1 MNKFNRVHFLF
12 LFVACLFVATT
23 VTPFKRERASSRH
36 RISDAFNK
44 SGNPQLAMNEF
55 AAPSPEQAFQQ
66 TMQEP
71 AAASSTGP
79 AIPTA
84 TALPG
89 QGPATDK
96 PELSLGDQIKQEVDE
111 QLRQAHESA
120 RQARIAAGI
129 DPDMFTHSEDGDPEQ
144 SAPSFAPATAP
155 TNKAPLAPID
165 DAPKNAHKIL
175 PPALEE
181 KEPEVGESYEDPN
194 LDLPLEFQSKPAKKK
209 ETIEQAQEALKNL
222 EEEKYER
229 VEFNFENADLKNLV
243 TYVESLFDLNFITD
257 ESIEPIK
264 KNGKAISH
272 NKISFKTNEP
282 LTRQQAWNLFT
293 TFLELAGFA
302 VVPTG
307 DHAIYRIETLPNARK
322 APIPAYIGV
331 DSKTLPDND
340 EIIRYVYFLKNGT
353 LDTIIPVIQ
362 ALHSPDAVLMS
373 LKAQKGFILTD
384 KAYNIKTLMEI
395 VKELDRVT
403 MPQSMSVL
411 KLHNADAQEVKRLYE
426 SLLASP
432 DQRNTPRVFG
442 PRKPETSNYFP
453 EDTRII
459 AEPRTNSLIL
469 LGTRDS
475 IKQIETFI
483 TKYVDVDLD
492 QPYSPLYVHQLRY
505 ADAVTV
511 ADIMREVTRFGGD
524 TPVGKAGGVR
534 AGDKYL
540 REMTF
545 TPEKATNRVVIKG
558 DYEDYLRAKEIIEK
572 LDEAQPQ
579 VAIEI
584 LILDI
589 HNTGAKQLGAQV
601 RSKAAPSGLF
611 GTNVKWQ
618 TSGLNVNGVPS
629 GIVEQPGAVP
639 GVQRL
644 LGNLL
649 NLVNPMSAGNT
660 ILTLGQDIYG
670 VWGIFQAL
678 ETVTNLE
685 IISNPFLMA
694 TNKTKAK
701 VSLGETRRV
710 VTSTIAGSAGDITSQ
725 SDEPASLTVEIT
737 PQINSDGMI
746 SLDFVVDITDFLN
759 PTDFTSATK
768 TVKRIVS
775 KTIVAD
781 QEVLALGGLVR
792 NVITNTESKVPILG
806 DIPLIGWLF
815 KNKNKST
822 DKENLLILVST
833 RIVRPDKVDTS
844 DSFTLE
850 RVADYR
856 SSMHEMVDLADSR
869 DPIHKM
875 FFADNVVDTTVEE
888 FIFDRRREGTST
900 EFRKKRVT
908 LRDRRKAAKENRKK
922 KKKAPEPLLEQ
933 IAIDAPELALNR
945 PRSNRAGNVNKGSTR
960 A

>member
-23 VTPFKRERASSRH
+23 VTPFKRERISSRN
-36 RISDAFNK
+36 RISNTFNK
-44 SGNPQLAMNEF
+44 PGNPQLAMNEF
-55 AAPSPEQAFQQ
+55 TPEPSLEK
-66 TMQEP
+66 TMQEAVAKAP
-71 AAASSTGP
+71 ASAE
-79 AIPTA
+79 
-84 TALPG
+84 
-89 QGPATDK
+89 PATDQ
-96 PELSLGDQIKQEVDE
+96 PALSLGEQIKQEVDAR
-111 QLRQAHESA
+111 LREAQESA
-120 RQARIAAGI
+120 REARMSVGL
-129 DPDMFTHSEDGDPEQ
+129 DPDIFNKRDEDEEQ
-144 SAPSFAPATAP
+144 ATAAASAATP
-155 TNKAPLAPID
+155 VNHDPLSSVD
-165 DAPKNAHKIL
+165 DAPKNARTVIL
-175 PPALEE
+175 PAALEE
-181 KEPEVGESYEDPN
+181 KEPEQGVHYADPD
-194 LDLPLEFQSKPAKKK
+194 LDLPLEFQEKKPAEKK
-209 ETIEQAQEALKNL
+209 ETIEQAQETLKEL
-222 EEEKYER
+222 EEEKDER

-264 KNGKAISH
+264 KNGKAVKG

-293 TFLELAGFA
+293 TFLEIAGFA

-307 DHAIYRIETLPNARK
+307 DHAIYRVETLPNARK
-322 APIPAYIGV
+322 SPIPAYIGV
-331 DSKTLPDND
+331 DSSKLPDND
-340 EIIRYVYFLKNGT
+340 ELIRYVYFIKNGT
-353 LDTIIPVIQ
+353 LDTIIPVIDS
-362 ALHSPDAVLMS
+362 LRSPDAPLLQ
-373 LKAQKGFILTD
+373 LKAQKAFILTD
-384 KAYNIKTLMEI
+384 KAYNVKTLMEI
-395 VKELDRVT
+395 VKELDRIT

-411 KLHNADAQEVKRLYE
+411 KLHRADAQEVKKLYE

-432 DQRNTPRVFG
+432 DQRAQPRVFG
-442 PRKPETSNYFP
+442 PRRPETPNYFP

-469 LGTRDS
+469 LGARDS
-475 IKQIETFI
+475 IKQIEDFI

-511 ADIMREVTRFGGD
+511 ADIMREVTRFGAD

-540 REMTF
+540 KEMTF
-545 TPEKATNRVVIKG
+545 TPEKATNRIVIKG
-558 DYEDYLRAKEIIEK
+558 DYEDYLRAKEIIVK

-589 HNTGAKQLGAQV
+589 KNTSGKQLGAQV
-601 RSKAAPSGLF
+601 RSKAAPSGIL

-618 TSGLNVNGVPS
+618 TSGLNVNGKPS
-629 GIVEQPGAVP
+629 GIVEQTGAVP

-649 NLVNPMSAGNT
+649 SLVNPMSAGNT

-685 IISNPFLMA
+685 IVSNPFLMA

-710 VTSTIAGSAGDITSQ
+710 VTSTIAGSQGDITSQ

-792 NVITNTESKVPILG
+792 NVIKNQESQVPILG
-806 DIPLIGWLF
+806 SIPLVGWLF
-815 KNKNKST
+815 KNKNKT
-822 DKENLLILVST
+822 ADKENLLILVST
-833 RIVRPDKVDTS
+833 RIVRPEKTDAS
-844 DSFTLE
+844 DSFTRE

-856 SSMHEMVDLADSR
+856 SSIDEMIDPTDAR
-869 DPIHKM
+869 DPIHRL
-875 FFADNVVDTTVEE
+875 FFADNKIDTTVEE
-888 FIFDRRREGTST
+888 FIFDRRREGSGN
-900 EFRKKRVT
+900 EAMRRKRQT
-908 LRDRRKAAKENRKK
+908 RRDRRKAAKETRKNK
-922 KKKAPEPLLEQ
+922 KPKPEKIEQ
-933 IAIDAPELALNR
+933 IAIDAPQLALNQLA
-945 PRSNRAGNVNKGSTR
+945 PQSNRASNVTKGTR